1 MSDDV
6 FDQSTDLASASRG
19 RDSTNDDSVQSDDD
33 KVTGLIGWFATN
45 HVAANLIWVL
55 VVGIGIYTLLNIKFE
70 TMPAFETERI
80 SVSMSYPGASPED
93 IEETI
98 TIKIEEAIKDI
109 EGIDRYY
116 SFSNEGSGS
125 ITAVLATGY
134 DLVEVT
140 NEVKAA
146 VDSINSFPPDAY
158 PPRIGEM
165 QMFKPAAIS
174 VQVSGDVDM
183 RTLTEVA
190 EQLRKEIVLL
200 DDVSYAEL
208 NGVRPYEIRIEI
220 SDSTLQRYGLTLE
233 RVAQIIRQWSVNV
246 SSGAIETQSG
256 NIRVRATG
264 QAYTGEDFERIT
276 ILTNPD
282 GTSLTLGQIAS
293 IHDGF
298 VDFENV
304 TLFNGKPSIGIQ
316 ASARGAENDVDI
328 AAAVNKWVEER
339 RPTLPSSIDLT
350 AWASSAYYL
359 EGHLKMM
366 LKNLLFGAGLVF
378 LALSVFLHLREA
390 FWVVFGL
397 PVAFLGA
404 VIFLP
409 SLDVTISMPSLFGF
423 IVVIGIVVD
432 DAIIIAESAHAET
445 MQKGYTVGNIV
456 RGAQRVAVPA
466 TFGVLTT
473 VAAFMPLMFATGPI
487 KNIIIPI
494 TSVVIF
500 CLLFSLVESKL
511 ILPSHLALMK
521 SSHSRTDVV
530 ADWTQKQLARFIA
543 NVYVPLLRRCMEFR
557 YATLSFFFMLLIG
570 ASMLVASGLVPFGF
584 FPGGSSDF
592 VRGEVTIVEGAP
604 DQLMIDTINH
614 INGALDELRAEF
626 LEETGDPV
634 IQNVFAYT
642 RNQNTEARFQL
653 ELSKLGERPVTTS
666 EVARRWREK
675 VGDLAHAEDLSISA
689 SQSMGSGSDFD
700 VNLRGEN
707 PEVLERAGEE
717 LVEYLRDFNG
727 MYNVQSSATSGPREM
742 RLAVKPAGQAAGL
755 TLSDLGR
762 QVRYALYGAEVQRIQ
777 RGSTNLRVMV
787 KYPKDER
794 TSVGSLDNMWVRL
807 PDGSSAPFDSVAEY
821 REDTGYSSIR
831 RESGA
836 RTLAVSAEAERGIVN
851 PQQVLAA
858 AQRDFL
864 PELQRRYPTVT
875 WEVAGTT
882 RDEMV
887 GFEGLLAAF
896 GFAMVTIYALMAV
909 PLRSYLLPILIMS
922 VIPFGIIGAVFGHWI
937 MRSLFDG
944 TIVFNFVSMIGCIAL
959 SGVVVNDSLI
969 LVHYIKRKLAE
980 GADLVSAITS
990 SGKARF
996 RAILLTSL
1004 TTFLGLMPILFE
1016 QSTQAKMIA
1025 NMAISIAFGIL
1036 FATLIT
1042 LILIPTWIRALA
1054 DVGWNRDAVD
1064 RITPSNQAS
1073 SLPAPAG

>member
-1 MSDDV
+1 MTDEV
-6 FDQSTDLASASRG
+6 ADQGPTLLSNPSEANTNA
-19 RDSTNDDSVQSDDD
+19 NDDQR
-33 KVTGLIGWFATN
+33 VTGLIGWFATN

-55 VVGIGIYTLLNIKFE
+55 VVGLGIYTLFNIKVE
-70 TMPAFETERI
+70 TMPAFDSERV
-80 SVSMSYPGASPED
+80 SVSMSYPGTSPED
-93 IEETI
+93 VEETI
-98 TIKIEEAIKDI
+98 TVKIEEAIKDI
-109 EGIDRYY
+109 EGVDRYY
-116 SFSNEGSGS
+116 SFSNEGNAS
-125 ITAVLATGY
+125 ITAVIATGY
-134 DLVEVT
+134 DRTEIS
-140 NEVKAA
+140 NEIKAA
-146 VDSINSFPPDAY
+146 VDSISSFPPDAY
-158 PPRIGEM
+158 PPRVGEM
-165 QMFKPAAIS
+165 NMFKPQAIA

-183 RTLTEVA
+183 RTLADVA
-190 EQLRKEIVLL
+190 EQMRKEIVQL

-208 NGVRPYEIRIEI
+208 NGVPPYEIRIEI
-220 SDSTLQRYGLTLE
+220 SESTLQRYGLTLD

-246 SSGAIETQSG
+246 SSGAIETDSG
-256 NIRVRATG
+256 SIRVRATG
-264 QAYTGEDFERIT
+264 QAYTGEDYEQIT
-276 ILTNPD
+276 ILNNAD
-282 GTSLTLGQIAS
+282 GTALTLGQIAN

-298 VDFENV
+298 VDYQNI
-304 TLFNGKPSIGIQ
+304 TLFNGKPSIGIRMM
-316 ASARGAENDVDI
+316 ARGEENDVDI
-328 AAAVNKWVEER
+328 AKAVNEWVEKR

-366 LKNLLFGAGLVF
+366 LKNLLFGACLVF
-378 LALSVFLHLREA
+378 LALSIFLHLRVA

-445 MQKGYTVGNIV
+445 MQKGYNVGNIV

-473 VAAFMPLMFATGPI
+473 VAAFMPLMFATGPM
-487 KNIIIPI
+487 KNIVVPI

-521 SSHSRTDVV
+521 SSHSRSDVV
-530 ADWTQKQLARFIA
+530 ADFTQRQLKRFVD
-543 NVYVPLLRRCMEFR
+543 NVYLPFLKYCMEFR
-557 YATLSFFFMLLIG
+557 YATLSFFVMLLIG

-592 VRGEVTIVEGAP
+592 VRGEVTIVDGAP
-604 DQLMIDTINH
+604 DQLMVDTIDH
-614 INGALDELRAEF
+614 INDALDELRTEF
-626 LEETGDPV
+626 QDETGDPV
-634 IQNVFAYT
+634 IQNVYTYT
-642 RNQNTEARFQL
+642 RNDNTEARFQL
-653 ELSKLGERPVTTS
+653 ELSKLGERPVTTG

-689 SQSMGSGSDFD
+689 SQGMGSGSDLD
-700 VNLRGEN
+700 INLRGEN
-707 PEVLERAGEE
+707 TDMLERAGED
-717 LVEYLRDFNG
+717 LVEYLRDFDG
-727 MYNVQSSATSGPREM
+727 LYNVRSSATSGPREM

-787 KYPKDER
+787 KYPKAER
-794 TSVGSLDNMWVRL
+794 TSIGTLENMWVRL
-807 PDGSSAPFDSVAEY
+807 PDGSSAPFDAVASYED
-821 REDTGYSSIR
+821 DTGYSSIR

-836 RTLAVSAEAERGIVN
+836 RTLAISSDAERRTVN

-864 PELQRRYPTVT
+864 PQLELRYPGVT
-875 WEVAGTT
+875 WEVGGTT
-882 RDEMV
+882 RDEMI
-887 GFEGLLAAF
+887 GLEALLIAF
-896 GFAMVTIYALMAV
+896 AFAMVTIYALMAI
-909 PLRSYLLPILIMS
+909 PLKSYLLPVLIMS

-937 MRSLFDG
+937 MRSLFDE
-944 TIVFNFVSMIGCIAL
+944 TIQFNFVSMIGCIAL

-969 LVHYIKRKLAE
+969 LVHYVKRKLSE

-1016 QSTQAKMIA
+1016 QSSQAKMIA

-1036 FATLIT
+1036 FATMIT

-1054 DVGWNRDAVD
+1054 DVGWNRAAVD
-1064 RITPSNQAS
+1064 RVQPADEQPAS
-1073 SLPAPAG
+1073 IPAPAG

>member
-6 FDQSTDLASASRG
+6 FDTSSKLTSQDEPSS
-19 RDSTNDDSVQSDDD
+19 RDSSQPHDQR
-33 KVTGLIGWFATN
+33 VTGLIGWFATN

-55 VVGIGIYTLLNIKFE
+55 VVGVGIYTLFNIKVE
-70 TMPAFETERI
+70 TMPAFDTERI
-80 SVSMSYPGASPED
+80 QVSMSYPGTSPED

-98 TIKIEEAIKDI
+98 TVKIEEAIKNI
-109 EGIDRYY
+109 EGVDRYY
-116 SFSNEGSGS
+116 SFSNEGNSS
-125 ITAVLATGY
+125 VTIVLATGY
-134 DLVEVT
+134 DLIEVT

-146 VDSINSFPPDAY
+146 VDSISSFPPDAY

-165 QMFKPAAIS
+165 TMFKPQAIA
-174 VQVSGDVDM
+174 VQVSGDVDP
-183 RTLTEVA
+183 RTLAEVA
-190 EQLRKEIVLL
+190 EQLRKEIIALE
-200 DDVSYAEL
+200 DVSFAEL

-220 SDSTLQRYGLTLE
+220 SESTLQRYGLTLE

-246 SSGAIETQSG
+246 SSGAIETESG
-256 NIRVRATG
+256 SIRVRATG
-264 QAYTGEDFERIT
+264 QAYTGEDYEQIT

-282 GTSLTLGQIAS
+282 GTSLKLGQIAA

-298 VDFENV
+298 VDYKNI

-316 ASARGAENDVDI
+316 ALARGEENDVDI
-328 AAAVNKWVEER
+328 AAAVTEWAEKR
-339 RPTLPSSIDLT
+339 SATLPASIDLT

-359 EGHLKMM
+359 KGHLTMM
-366 LKNLLFGAGLVF
+366 LKNLLFGAFLVF

-390 FWVVFGL
+390 LWVVVGL

-409 SLDVTISMPSLFGF
+409 ALDVTISMPSLFGF

-445 MQKGYTVGNIV
+445 MSKGYNVASIV

-487 KNIIIPI
+487 KNIIVPI

-521 SSHSRTDVV
+521 KSHSRTDVV
-530 ADWTQKQLARFIA
+530 ADWTQKHLKRFVD
-543 NVYVPLLRRCMEFR
+543 NVYVPVLRRCMEFR

-584 FPGGSSDF
+584 FPGGSTDF
-592 VRGEVTIVEGAP
+592 VRGEITLVDGAP
-604 DQLMIDTINH
+604 DQLMVDTIDH
-614 INGALDELRAEF
+614 VNGALDELRQEF

-653 ELSKLGERPVTTS
+653 ELSKLGERPVDTA

-689 SQSMGSGSDFD
+689 SQSMGSGSDLD
-700 VNLRGEN
+700 INLRGDNTET
-707 PEVLERAGEE
+707 LERAGDE

-727 MYNVQSSATSGPREM
+727 MFNVQSSATAGPREM

-794 TSVGSLDNMWVRL
+794 SSVGSLDNMWVRL
-807 PDGSSAPFDSVAEY
+807 PDGSSAPFDTVAEY
-821 REDTGYSSIR
+821 EEDTGYSSVR
-831 RESGA
+831 RENGA
-836 RTLAVSAEAERGIVN
+836 RTLAVSAEAERGLVN
-851 PQQVLAA
+851 PQQVLATA
-858 AQRDFL
+858 EREFL
-864 PELQRRYPTVT
+864 PGLVSRYPGVT
-875 WEVAGTT
+875 WKVGGTT
-882 RDEMV
+882 RDEMIGV
-887 GFEGLLAAF
+887 NSLIVAF
-896 GFAMVTIYALMAV
+896 SFAMVTIYALMAI

-937 MRSLFDG
+937 MRSLFDE

-969 LVHYIKRKLAE
+969 LVHYVKRKLAE

-1016 QSTQAKMIA
+1016 QSSQAKMIA

-1036 FATLIT
+1036 FATMIT

-1054 DVGWNRDAVD
+1054 DIGWNRAAVAP
-1064 RITPSNQAS
+1064 TPPSDQAA

>member
-6 FDQSTDLASASRG
+6 FDTSSKLTSQDEPSNR
-19 RDSTNDDSVQSDDD
+19 DSVQPDDQR
-33 KVTGLIGWFATN
+33 VTGLIGWFATN

-55 VVGIGIYTLLNIKFE
+55 VVGVGIYTLFNIKVE
-70 TMPAFETERI
+70 TMPAFDTERI
-80 SVSMSYPGASPED
+80 QVSMSYPGTSPED

-98 TIKIEEAIKDI
+98 TVKIEEAIKDI

-116 SFSNEGSGS
+116 SFSNEGNSS
-125 ITAVLATGY
+125 VTIVLATGY
-134 DLVEVT
+134 DLIEVT

-146 VDSINSFPPDAY
+146 VDSISSFPPDAY

-165 QMFKPAAIS
+165 TMFKPQAIA
-174 VQVSGDVDM
+174 VQVSGDVDP
-183 RTLTEVA
+183 RTLAEVA
-190 EQLRKEIVLL
+190 EQLRKEIIAL
-200 DDVSYAEL
+200 DDVSFAEL

-220 SDSTLQRYGLTLE
+220 SESTLQRYGLTLE

-246 SSGAIETQSG
+246 SSGAIETESG
-256 NIRVRATG
+256 SIRVRATG
-264 QAYTGEDFERIT
+264 QAYTGEDYEQIT
-276 ILTNPD
+276 IFTNPD
-282 GTSLTLGQIAS
+282 GTSLKLGQIAA

-298 VDFENV
+298 VDYKNI

-316 ASARGAENDVDI
+316 ALARGEENDVDI
-328 AAAVNKWVEER
+328 AAAVTEWAEKR
-339 RPTLPSSIDLT
+339 RATLPASIDLT

-359 EGHLKMM
+359 KGHLTMM
-366 LKNLLFGAGLVF
+366 LKNLLFGAFLVF

-390 FWVVFGL
+390 LWVVVGL

-409 SLDVTISMPSLFGF
+409 ALDVTISMPSLFGF

-445 MQKGYTVGNIV
+445 MDKGYNVASIV

-487 KNIIIPI
+487 KNIIVPI

-530 ADWTQKQLARFIA
+530 ADWTQKHLKRFVD

-592 VRGEVTIVEGAP
+592 VRGEITLVEGAP
-604 DQLMIDTINH
+604 DQLMVDTIDH
-614 INGALDELRAEF
+614 VNGALDELRQEF

-653 ELSKLGERPVTTS
+653 ELSKLGERPVDTA

-689 SQSMGSGSDFD
+689 SQSMGSGSDLD
-700 VNLRGEN
+700 INLRGDNTEA
-707 PEVLERAGEE
+707 LERAGDE

-727 MYNVQSSATSGPREM
+727 MFNVQSSATAGPREM

-794 TSVGSLDNMWVRL
+794 SSVGSLDNMWVRL
-807 PDGSSAPFDSVAEY
+807 PDGSSAPFDTVAEY
-821 REDTGYSSIR
+821 EEDTGYSSVR
-831 RESGA
+831 RENGA
-836 RTLAVSAEAERGIVN
+836 RTLAVSAEAERGLVN
-851 PQQVLAA
+851 PQQVLAT
-858 AQRDFL
+858 AQREFL
-864 PELQRRYPTVT
+864 PGLVSRYPGVT
-875 WEVAGTT
+875 WKVGGTT
-882 RDEMV
+882 RDEV
-887 GFEGLLAAF
+887 IGINSLYVAF
-896 GFAMVTIYALMAV
+896 SFAMVTIYALMAI

-969 LVHYIKRKLAE
+969 LVHYVKRKLAE
-980 GADLVSAITS
+980 GADLVTAITS

-1016 QSTQAKMIA
+1016 QSSQAKMIV

-1036 FATLIT
+1036 FATMIT
-1042 LILIPTWIRALA
+1042 LILIPTWVRALA
-1054 DVGWNRDAVD
+1054 DIGWNRAAVTQ
-1064 RITPSNQAS
+1064 TPTSDQAA

>member
-1 MSDDV
+1 MSDEV
-6 FDQSTDLASASRG
+6 FDQNADLGTAPSQSESTGGDTRQA
-19 RDSTNDDSVQSDDD
+19 DDQR
-33 KVTGLIGWFATN
+33 VTGLIGWFATN

-55 VVGIGIYTLLNIKFE
+55 VVGIGIYTLFNIKFE

-98 TIKIEEAIKDI
+98 TVKIEEAIKDI
-109 EGIDRYY
+109 EGVDRYY
-116 SFSNEGSGS
+116 SFSNEGNSS
-125 ITAVLATGY
+125 VTVVLATGY
-134 DLVEVT
+134 DLIEVT

-146 VDSINSFPPDAY
+146 VDSISSFPPDAY
-158 PPRIGEM
+158 PPRVGEM
-165 QMFKPAAIS
+165 TMFKPQAIA
-174 VQVSGDVDM
+174 VQVSGNVDM
-183 RTLTEVA
+183 RTLADVA
-190 EQLRKEIVLL
+190 EQLRKEIVQL
-200 DDVSYAEL
+200 DDVSFAEL

-220 SDSTLQRYGLTLE
+220 SESTLQRYGLTLE

-256 NIRVRATG
+256 SIRVRATG
-264 QAYTGEDFERIT
+264 QAYTGEDYERIN
-276 ILTNPD
+276 ILNNPD
-282 GTSLTLGQIAS
+282 GTSLTLGQIAT

-298 VDFENV
+298 VDYENV

-316 ASARGAENDVDI
+316 ASARGEENDVDI

-339 RPTLPSSIDLT
+339 RPTLPSSIDIT

-366 LKNLLFGAGLVF
+366 LKNLLFGAFLVF

-445 MQKGYTVGNIV
+445 MKKGYNVGNIV

-487 KNIIIPI
+487 KNIVIPI

-521 SSHSRTDVV
+521 TSHSRSDVV
-530 ADWTQKQLARFIA
+530 ADWTQKQLTRFVE

-604 DQLMIDTINH
+604 DQLMTDTINH
-614 INGALDELRAEF
+614 INGALDELREEF

-653 ELSKLGERPVTTS
+653 ELSKLGERPVTTA

-700 VNLRGEN
+700 INLRGEN
-707 PEVLERAGEE
+707 PDTLERAGEE
-717 LVEYLRDFNG
+717 LVEYLRDFDG

-807 PDGSSAPFDSVAEY
+807 PDGSSAPFDTVAEY
-821 REDTGYSSIR
+821 QEDTGYSSIR

-836 RTLAVSAEAERGIVN
+836 RTLAVSAEAERGLVN

-858 AQRDFL
+858 AERDFL
-864 PELQRRYPTVT
+864 PDLERRYPGVT
-875 WEVAGTT
+875 WAVAGTT
-882 RDEMV
+882 RDEMI
-887 GFEGLLAAF
+887 GFDALLAAF
-896 GFAMVTIYALMAV
+896 GFAMVTIYALMAI

-969 LVHYIKRKLAE
+969 LVHYVKRKLAE

-1016 QSTQAKMIA
+1016 QSSQAKMIA

-1036 FATLIT
+1036 FATMIT

-1054 DVGWNRDAVD
+1054 DVGWNRAAVAD
-1064 RITPSNQAS
+1064 PSSSGQAS

>member
-6 FDQSTDLASASRG
+6 FDTSSKLTSQDEPSNR
-19 RDSTNDDSVQSDDD
+19 DSVQPDDQR
-33 KVTGLIGWFATN
+33 VTGLIGWFATN

-55 VVGIGIYTLLNIKFE
+55 VVGVGIYTLFNIKVE
-70 TMPAFETERI
+70 TMPAFDTERI
-80 SVSMSYPGASPED
+80 QVSMSYPGTSPED

-98 TIKIEEAIKDI
+98 TVKIEEAIKDI

-116 SFSNEGSGS
+116 SFSNEGNSS
-125 ITAVLATGY
+125 VTIVLATGY
-134 DLVEVT
+134 DLIEVT

-146 VDSINSFPPDAY
+146 VDSISSFPPDAY

-165 QMFKPAAIS
+165 TMFKPQAIA
-174 VQVSGDVDM
+174 VQVSGDVDP
-183 RTLTEVA
+183 RTLAEVA
-190 EQLRKEIVLL
+190 EQLRKEIIAL
-200 DDVSYAEL
+200 DDVSFAEL

-220 SDSTLQRYGLTLE
+220 SESTLQRYGLTLE

-246 SSGAIETQSG
+246 SSGAIETESG
-256 NIRVRATG
+256 SIRVRATG
-264 QAYTGEDFERIT
+264 QAYTGEDYEQIT
-276 ILTNPD
+276 IFTNPD
-282 GTSLTLGQIAS
+282 GTSLKLGQIAA

-298 VDFENV
+298 VDYKNI

-316 ASARGAENDVDI
+316 ALARGEENDVDI
-328 AAAVNKWVEER
+328 AAAVTEWAEKR
-339 RPTLPSSIDLT
+339 RATLPASIDLT

-359 EGHLKMM
+359 KGHLTMM
-366 LKNLLFGAGLVF
+366 LKNLLFGAFLVF

-390 FWVVFGL
+390 LWVVVGL

-409 SLDVTISMPSLFGF
+409 ALDVTISMPSLFGF

-445 MQKGYTVGNIV
+445 MDKGYNVASIV

-487 KNIIIPI
+487 KNIIVPI

-530 ADWTQKQLARFIA
+530 ADWTQKHLKRFVD

-592 VRGEVTIVEGAP
+592 VRGEITLVDGAP
-604 DQLMIDTINH
+604 DQLMVDTIDH
-614 INGALDELRAEF
+614 VNGALDELRQEF

-653 ELSKLGERPVTTS
+653 ELSKLGERPVDTA

-689 SQSMGSGSDFD
+689 SQSMGSGSDLD
-700 VNLRGEN
+700 INLRGDNTEA
-707 PEVLERAGEE
+707 LERAGDE

-727 MYNVQSSATSGPREM
+727 MFNVQSSATAGPREM
-742 RLAVKPAGQAAGL
+742 RLAVKPAGQA
-755 TLSDLGR
+755 
-762 QVRYALYGAEVQRIQ
+762 
-777 RGSTNLRVMV
+777 
-787 KYPKDER
+787 
-794 TSVGSLDNMWVRL
+794 
-807 PDGSSAPFDSVAEY
+807 
-821 REDTGYSSIR
+821 
-831 RESGA
+831 
-836 RTLAVSAEAERGIVN
+836 
-851 PQQVLAA
+851 
-858 AQRDFL
+858 
-864 PELQRRYPTVT
+864 
-875 WEVAGTT
+875 
-882 RDEMV
+882 
-887 GFEGLLAAF
+887 
-896 GFAMVTIYALMAV
+896 
-909 PLRSYLLPILIMS
+909 
-922 VIPFGIIGAVFGHWI
+922 
-937 MRSLFDG
+937 
-944 TIVFNFVSMIGCIAL
+944 
-959 SGVVVNDSLI
+959 
-969 LVHYIKRKLAE
+969 
-980 GADLVSAITS
+980 
-990 SGKARF
+990 
-996 RAILLTSL
+996 
-1004 TTFLGLMPILFE
+1004 
-1016 QSTQAKMIA
+1016 
-1025 NMAISIAFGIL
+1025 
-1036 FATLIT
+1036 
-1042 LILIPTWIRALA
+1042 
-1054 DVGWNRDAVD
+1054 
-1064 RITPSNQAS
+1064 
-1073 SLPAPAG
+1073 

>member
-6 FDQSTDLASASRG
+6 FDTSSKLTSQDEPSNR
-19 RDSTNDDSVQSDDD
+19 DSVQPDDQR
-33 KVTGLIGWFATN
+33 VTGLIGWFATN

-55 VVGIGIYTLLNIKFE
+55 VVGVGIYTLFNIKVE
-70 TMPAFETERI
+70 TMPAFDTERI
-80 SVSMSYPGASPED
+80 QVSMSYPGTSPED

-98 TIKIEEAIKDI
+98 TVKIEEAIKDI

-116 SFSNEGSGS
+116 SFSNEGNSS
-125 ITAVLATGY
+125 VTIVLATGY
-134 DLVEVT
+134 DLIEVT

-146 VDSINSFPPDAY
+146 VDSISSFPPDAY

-165 QMFKPAAIS
+165 TMFKPQAIA
-174 VQVSGDVDM
+174 VQVSGDVDP
-183 RTLTEVA
+183 RTLAEVA
-190 EQLRKEIVLL
+190 EQLRKEIIAL
-200 DDVSYAEL
+200 DDVSFAEL

-220 SDSTLQRYGLTLE
+220 SESTLQRYGLTLE

-246 SSGAIETQSG
+246 SSGAIETESG
-256 NIRVRATG
+256 SIRVRATG
-264 QAYTGEDFERIT
+264 QAYTGEDYEQIT
-276 ILTNPD
+276 IFTNPD
-282 GTSLTLGQIAS
+282 GTSLKLGQIAA

-298 VDFENV
+298 VDYKNI

-316 ASARGAENDVDI
+316 ALARGEENDVDI
-328 AAAVNKWVEER
+328 AAAVTEWAEKR
-339 RPTLPSSIDLT
+339 RATLPASIDLT

-359 EGHLKMM
+359 KGHLTMM
-366 LKNLLFGAGLVF
+366 LKNLLFGAFLVF

-390 FWVVFGL
+390 LWVVVGL

-409 SLDVTISMPSLFGF
+409 ALDVTISMPSLFGF

-445 MQKGYTVGNIV
+445 MDKGYNVASIV

-487 KNIIIPI
+487 KNIIVPI

-530 ADWTQKQLARFIA
+530 ADWTQKHLKRFVD

-592 VRGEVTIVEGAP
+592 VRGEITLVEGAP
-604 DQLMIDTINH
+604 DQLMVDTIDH
-614 INGALDELRAEF
+614 VNGALDELRQEF

-653 ELSKLGERPVTTS
+653 ELSKLGERPVDTA

-689 SQSMGSGSDFD
+689 SQSMGSGSDLD
-700 VNLRGEN
+700 INLRGDNTEA
-707 PEVLERAGEE
+707 LERAGDE

-727 MYNVQSSATSGPREM
+727 MFNVQSSATAGPREM

-794 TSVGSLDNMWVRL
+794 SSVGSLDNMWVRL
-807 PDGSSAPFDSVAEY
+807 PDGSSAPFDTVAEY
-821 REDTGYSSIR
+821 EEDTGYSSVR
-831 RESGA
+831 RENGA
-836 RTLAVSAEAERGIVN
+836 RTLAVSAEAERGLVN
-851 PQQVLAA
+851 PQQVLAT
-858 AQRDFL
+858 AQREFL
-864 PELQRRYPTVT
+864 PGLVTRYPGVT
-875 WEVAGTT
+875 WKVGGTT
-882 RDEMV
+882 RDEMIGV
-887 GFEGLLAAF
+887 NSLIVAF
-896 GFAMVTIYALMAV
+896 SFAMVTIYALMAI

-937 MRSLFDG
+937 MRLLFDG

-969 LVHYIKRKLAE
+969 LVHYVKRKLAE

-1016 QSTQAKMIA
+1016 QSSQAKMIA

-1036 FATLIT
+1036 FATMIT

-1054 DVGWNRDAVD
+1054 DIGWNSAAVAQTPTRD
-1064 RITPSNQAS
+1064 QAA

>member
-6 FDQSTDLASASRG
+6 FDTSSKLTSQDEPSS
-19 RDSTNDDSVQSDDD
+19 RDSSQRHDQR
-33 KVTGLIGWFATN
+33 VTGLIGWFATN

-55 VVGIGIYTLLNIKFE
+55 VVGVGIYTLFNIKVE
-70 TMPAFETERI
+70 TMPAFDTERI
-80 SVSMSYPGASPED
+80 QVSMSYPGTSPED

-98 TIKIEEAIKDI
+98 TVKIEEAIKDI

-116 SFSNEGSGS
+116 SFSNEGNSS
-125 ITAVLATGY
+125 VTIVLATGY
-134 DLVEVT
+134 DLIEVT

-146 VDSINSFPPDAY
+146 VDSISSFPPDAY

-165 QMFKPAAIS
+165 TMFKPQAIA
-174 VQVSGDVDM
+174 VQVSGDVDP
-183 RTLTEVA
+183 RTLAEVA
-190 EQLRKEIVLL
+190 EQLRKEIIALE
-200 DDVSYAEL
+200 DVSFAEL

-220 SDSTLQRYGLTLE
+220 SESTLQRYGLTLE

-246 SSGAIETQSG
+246 SSGAIETESG
-256 NIRVRATG
+256 SIRVRATG
-264 QAYTGEDFERIT
+264 QAYTGEDYEQIT

-282 GTSLTLGQIAS
+282 GTSLKLGQIAA

-298 VDFENV
+298 VDYKNI

-316 ASARGAENDVDI
+316 ALARGEENDVDI
-328 AAAVNKWVEER
+328 AAAVTAWAEKR
-339 RPTLPSSIDLT
+339 SATLPASIDLT

-359 EGHLKMM
+359 KGHLTMM
-366 LKNLLFGAGLVF
+366 LKNLLFGAFLVF

-390 FWVVFGL
+390 LWVVVGL

-409 SLDVTISMPSLFGF
+409 ALDVTISMPSLFGF

-445 MQKGYTVGNIV
+445 MSKGYNVASIV

-487 KNIIIPI
+487 KNIIVPI

-521 SSHSRTDVV
+521 KSHSRTDVV
-530 ADWTQKQLARFIA
+530 ADWTQKHLKRFVD

-584 FPGGSSDF
+584 FPGGSTDF
-592 VRGEVTIVEGAP
+592 VRGEITLVDGAP
-604 DQLMIDTINH
+604 DQLMVDTIDH
-614 INGALDELRAEF
+614 VNGALDELRQEF

-653 ELSKLGERPVTTS
+653 ELSKLGERPVDTA

-689 SQSMGSGSDFD
+689 SQSMGSGSDLD
-700 VNLRGEN
+700 INLRGDNTET
-707 PEVLERAGEE
+707 LERAGDE

-727 MYNVQSSATSGPREM
+727 MFNVQSSATAGPREM

-794 TSVGSLDNMWVRL
+794 SSVGSLDNMWVRL
-807 PDGSSAPFDSVAEY
+807 PDGSSAPFDTVAEY
-821 REDTGYSSIR
+821 EEDTGYSSVR
-831 RESGA
+831 RENGA
-836 RTLAVSAEAERGIVN
+836 RTLAVSAEAERGLVN
-851 PQQVLAA
+851 PQQVLAT
-858 AQRDFL
+858 AQREFL
-864 PELQRRYPTVT
+864 PGLVTRYPGVT
-875 WEVAGTT
+875 WKVGGTT
-882 RDEMV
+882 RDEMIGV
-887 GFEGLLAAF
+887 NSLIVAF
-896 GFAMVTIYALMAV
+896 SFAMVTIYALMAI

-937 MRSLFDG
+937 MRSLFDE

-969 LVHYIKRKLAE
+969 LVHYVKRKLAE

-1016 QSTQAKMIA
+1016 QSSQAKMIA

-1036 FATLIT
+1036 FATMIT

-1054 DVGWNRDAVD
+1054 DIGWNRAAVAQ
-1064 RITPSNQAS
+1064 TPPSDQAA

>member
-6 FDQSTDLASASRG
+6 FDTSSKLTSQDEPSS
-19 RDSTNDDSVQSDDD
+19 RDSGQPHDQR
-33 KVTGLIGWFATN
+33 VTGLIGWFATN

-55 VVGIGIYTLLNIKFE
+55 VVGIGIYTLFNIKVE

-80 SVSMSYPGASPED
+80 QVSMSYPGTSPED

-98 TIKIEEAIKDI
+98 TVKIEEAIKDI

-116 SFSNEGSGS
+116 SFSNEGNSS
-125 ITAVLATGY
+125 VTIVLATGY
-134 DLVEVT
+134 DLIEVT

-146 VDSINSFPPDAY
+146 VDSISSFPPDAY

-165 QMFKPAAIS
+165 TMFKPQAIA
-174 VQVSGDVDM
+174 VQVSGDVDP
-183 RTLTEVA
+183 RTLAEVA
-190 EQLRKEIVLL
+190 EQLRKEIIALE
-200 DDVSYAEL
+200 DVSFAEL

-220 SDSTLQRYGLTLE
+220 SESTLQRYGLTLE

-246 SSGAIETQSG
+246 SSGAIETESG
-256 NIRVRATG
+256 SIRVRATG
-264 QAYTGEDFERIT
+264 QAYTGEDYEKIT

-282 GTSLTLGQIAS
+282 GTSLKLGQIAA

-298 VDFENV
+298 VDYKNI

-316 ASARGAENDVDI
+316 ALARGEENDVDI
-328 AAAVNKWVEER
+328 AAAVTEWAEKR
-339 RPTLPSSIDLT
+339 SATLPASIDLT

-359 EGHLKMM
+359 KGHLTMM
-366 LKNLLFGAGLVF
+366 LKNLLFGAFLVF

-390 FWVVFGL
+390 LWVVVGL

-409 SLDVTISMPSLFGF
+409 ALDVTISMPSLFGF

-445 MQKGYTVGNIV
+445 MSKGYNVASIV

-487 KNIIIPI
+487 KNIIVPI

-521 SSHSRTDVV
+521 KSHSRTDVV
-530 ADWTQKQLARFIA
+530 ADWTQKHLKRFVD

-592 VRGEVTIVEGAP
+592 VRGEITLVDGAP
-604 DQLMIDTINH
+604 DQLMIDTIDH
-614 INGALDELRAEF
+614 VNGALDELREEF

-653 ELSKLGERPVTTS
+653 ELSKLGERPVDTA

-689 SQSMGSGSDFD
+689 SQGMGSGSDLD
-700 VNLRGEN
+700 INLRGDNTET
-707 PEVLERAGEE
+707 LERAGDE

-727 MYNVQSSATSGPREM
+727 MFNVQSSATAGPREM

-794 TSVGSLDNMWVRL
+794 SSVGSLDNMWVRL
-807 PDGSSAPFDSVAEY
+807 PDGSSAPFDTVAEY
-821 REDTGYSSIR
+821 EEDTGYSSVR
-831 RESGA
+831 RENGA
-836 RTLAVSAEAERGIVN
+836 RTLAVSAEAERGLVN
-851 PQQVLAA
+851 PQQVLATA
-858 AQRDFL
+858 EREFL
-864 PELQRRYPTVT
+864 PGLVSRYPGVT
-875 WEVAGTT
+875 WKVGGTT
-882 RDEMV
+882 RDEMIGV
-887 GFEGLLAAF
+887 NSLIVAF
-896 GFAMVTIYALMAV
+896 SFAMVTIYALMAI

-937 MRSLFDG
+937 MRSLFDE

-969 LVHYIKRKLAE
+969 LVHYVKRKLAD

-1016 QSTQAKMIA
+1016 QSSQAKMIA

-1036 FATLIT
+1036 FATMIT

-1054 DVGWNRDAVD
+1054 DIGWNRAAVAP
-1064 RITPSNQAS
+1064 TPTSDQAA

>member
-1 MSDDV
+1 VSDDV
-6 FDQSTDLASASRG
+6 FDTSSKLTSQDEPSNR
-19 RDSTNDDSVQSDDD
+19 DSVQPDDQR
-33 KVTGLIGWFATN
+33 VTGLIGWFATN

-55 VVGIGIYTLLNIKFE
+55 VVGVGIYTLFNIKVE
-70 TMPAFETERI
+70 TMPAFDTERI
-80 SVSMSYPGASPED
+80 QVSMSYPGTSPED

-98 TIKIEEAIKDI
+98 TVKIEEAIKDI

-116 SFSNEGSGS
+116 SFSNEGNSS
-125 ITAVLATGY
+125 VTIVLATGY
-134 DLVEVT
+134 DLIEVT

-146 VDSINSFPPDAY
+146 VDSISSFPPDAY

-165 QMFKPAAIS
+165 TMFKPQAIA
-174 VQVSGDVDM
+174 VQVSGDVDP
-183 RTLTEVA
+183 RTLAEVA
-190 EQLRKEIVLL
+190 EQLRKEIIAL
-200 DDVSYAEL
+200 DDVSFAEL

-220 SDSTLQRYGLTLE
+220 SESTLQRYGLTLE

-246 SSGAIETQSG
+246 SSGAIETESG
-256 NIRVRATG
+256 SIRVRATG
-264 QAYTGEDFERIT
+264 QAYTGEDYEQIT
-276 ILTNPD
+276 IFTNPD
-282 GTSLTLGQIAS
+282 GTSLKLGQIAA

-298 VDFENV
+298 VDYKNI

-316 ASARGAENDVDI
+316 ALARGEENDVDI
-328 AAAVNKWVEER
+328 AAAVTEWAEKR
-339 RPTLPSSIDLT
+339 RATLPASIDLT

-359 EGHLKMM
+359 KGHLTMM
-366 LKNLLFGAGLVF
+366 LKNLLFGAFLVF

-390 FWVVFGL
+390 LWVVVGL

-409 SLDVTISMPSLFGF
+409 ALDVTISMPSLFGF

-445 MQKGYTVGNIV
+445 MDKGYNVASIV

-487 KNIIIPI
+487 KNIIVPI

-530 ADWTQKQLARFIA
+530 ADWTQKHLKRFVD

-592 VRGEVTIVEGAP
+592 VRGEITLVEGAP
-604 DQLMIDTINH
+604 DQLMVDTIDH
-614 INGALDELRAEF
+614 VNGALDELRQEF

-653 ELSKLGERPVTTS
+653 ELSKLGERPVDTA

-689 SQSMGSGSDFD
+689 SQSMGSGSDLD
-700 VNLRGEN
+700 INLRGDNTEA
-707 PEVLERAGEE
+707 LERAGDE

-727 MYNVQSSATSGPREM
+727 MFNVQSSATAGPREM

-794 TSVGSLDNMWVRL
+794 SSVGSLDNMWVRL
-807 PDGSSAPFDSVAEY
+807 PDGSSAPFDTVAEY
-821 REDTGYSSIR
+821 EEDTGYSSVR
-831 RESGA
+831 RENGA
-836 RTLAVSAEAERGIVN
+836 RTLAVSAEAERGLVN
-851 PQQVLAA
+851 PQQVLAT
-858 AQRDFL
+858 AQREFL
-864 PELQRRYPTVT
+864 PGLVTRYPGVT
-875 WEVAGTT
+875 WKVGGTT
-882 RDEMV
+882 RDEMIGV
-887 GFEGLLAAF
+887 NSLIVAF
-896 GFAMVTIYALMAV
+896 SFAMVTIYALMAI

-937 MRSLFDG
+937 MRLLFDG

-969 LVHYIKRKLAE
+969 LVHYVKRKLAE

-1016 QSTQAKMIA
+1016 QSSQAKMIA

-1036 FATLIT
+1036 FATMIT

-1054 DVGWNRDAVD
+1054 DIGWNSAAVAQTPTRD
-1064 RITPSNQAS
+1064 QAA